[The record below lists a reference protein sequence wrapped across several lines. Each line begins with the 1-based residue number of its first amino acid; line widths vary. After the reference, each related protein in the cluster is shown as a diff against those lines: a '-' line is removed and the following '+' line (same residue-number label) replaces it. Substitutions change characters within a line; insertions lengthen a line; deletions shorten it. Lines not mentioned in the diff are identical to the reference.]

1 MAFPKQSFFGV
12 RLAVPKQHVKKVRQE
27 IAMRA
32 RPVPGEDPQELARR
46 VTIAFRAMGFSLTS
60 PKSTDKKSRPAGI
73 RLAPKH
79 RQALEVASVRQSS
92 AIGEQ
97 ASNHVPTAT
106 SSAIGEKASNSVP
119 TATDVNTAEAVD
131 EDISA
136 PPTVRVLFSSAEAP
150 WTLHDEQGV
159 CFRAKEELGR
169 GTFGKV
175 FGGAYGPSDEAVAV
189 KVLSRNPARKDCDV
203 DAEKEV
209 TALKHLVHPCIV
221 RFFGVILTTFNVQLF
236 LQWHEMSLRRYL
248 ARKPAEAEAKQVALC
263 ILKGLAHMHAANY
276 VHRDLKPD
284 NILVDR
290 QPLAA
295 VISDLG
301 SAHLGQESRKLVTT
315 LFSRAPELMLGYS
328 YGKASDVW
336 SLGSIFA
343 QMEQRAFFDELLIE
357 SGPHSGCAQEFI
369 FMRGVAMK
377 VCPRSASALKF
388 LGCKLHGLSREVLKL
403 GKLEA
408 GVVGARFSSRN
419 FQTFMEQVFNFQPP
433 KRATAQDLLEHP
445 WLQTSGFHEP
455 LG

>member
-27 IAMRA
+27 MMMRA
-32 RPVPGEDPQELARR
+32 CPVPGEDPQELARR

-60 PKSTDKKSRPAGI
+60 PKSTNKKSRPAGI
-73 RLAPKH
+73 RLDPK
-79 RQALEVASVRQSS
+79 RWEALEVARVRQ
-92 AIGEQ
+92 
-97 ASNHVPTAT
+97 
-106 SSAIGEKASNSVP
+106 SSAIGEKASNHVLP
-119 TATDVNTAEAVD
+119 ATGVNKAEAID
-131 EDISA
+131 ENISA
-136 PPTVRVLFSSAEAP
+136 PPTVGVLFSSAEAP
-150 WTLHDEQGV
+150 WTLYDEQSV
-159 CFRAKEELGR
+159 CFRATKELGR

-175 FGGAYGPSDEAVAV
+175 FGGTYGQSDEAVAV
-189 KVLSRNPARKDCDV
+189 KVLSRNPAWTDCDV
-203 DAEKEV
+203 DAEKEI

-236 LQWHEMSLRRYL
+236 FQWHEMSLSRYL
-248 ARKPAEAEAKQVALC
+248 ARKPVEAEAKQVALC

-343 QMEQRAFFDELLIE
+343 QVEHRAFFDELLIE
-357 SGPHSGCAQEFI
+357 CEPLSGRAQEFM

-408 GVVGARFSSRN
+408 GIVGARFSTPN

-445 WLQTSGFHEP
+445 WLQASGFRQP
-455 LG
+455 LAAR

>member
-27 IAMRA
+27 MVRRA
-32 RPVPGEDPQELARR
+32 CPVPGEDPQELARR

-60 PKSTDKKSRPAGI
+60 PKSTDKKNIKQGKSRAACI
-73 RLAPKH
+73 RLVPKS
-79 RQALEVASVRQSS
+79 RQALEVARRS
-92 AIGEQ
+92 EQ
-97 ASNHVPTAT
+97 LALWHRNHPIDKDATAT
-106 SSAIGEKASNSVP
+106 G
-119 TATDVNTAEAVD
+119 VNTPEAID

-136 PPTVRVLFSSAEAP
+136 PPTVGVLFSSAEAP

-175 FGGAYGPSDEAVAV
+175 FGGAYGPNDEAVAV
-189 KVLSRNPARKDCDV
+189 KVLSRNPTRTNCDV
-203 DAEKEV
+203 DAEKEI
-209 TALKHLVHPCIV
+209 TALKQLVHPCIV
-221 RFFGVILTTFNVQLF
+221 RFFGVVLTTFNVQLF

-248 ARKPAEAEAKQVALC
+248 ARKPVEAEAKQIALC

-301 SAHLGQESRKLVTT
+301 SAHLGQDSRKLVTT

-343 QMEQRAFFDELLIE
+343 QVEHRAFFDALLIE
-357 SGPHSGCAQEFI
+357 SGPLSGCAQEFI

-388 LGCKLHGLSREVLKL
+388 LGCKLDGLCRDVLNL

-408 GVVGARFSSRN
+408 GVVGARFSSPN
-419 FQTFMEQVFNFQPP
+419 FQTFMEQLFNFQPP
-433 KRATAQDLLEHP
+433 KRATARDLLEHP
-445 WLQTSGFHEP
+445 WLQD
-455 LG
+455 

>member
-1 MAFPKQSFFGV
+1 
-12 RLAVPKQHVKKVRQE
+12 
-27 IAMRA
+27 MRA
-32 RPVPGEDPQELARR
+32 CPVPGEDPLELARR

-73 RLAPKH
+73 RLAPKR

-92 AIGEQ
+92 AIGEK

-106 SSAIGEKASNSVP
+106 G
-119 TATDVNTAEAVD
+119 VNTAEAID

-136 PPTVRVLFSSAEAP
+136 PPTVGVLFSSAEAP

-175 FGGAYGPSDEAVAV
+175 FGGAYGPNDEAVAV
-189 KVLSRNPARKDCDV
+189 KVLSRNPARTDCDV
-203 DAEKEV
+203 DAEKEI

-221 RFFGVILTTFNVQLF
+221 RFFGVVLTTFNVQLF

-248 ARKPAEAEAKQVALC
+248 ARKPVEAEAKQIALC

-301 SAHLGQESRKLVTT
+301 SAHLGQDSRKLVTT

-343 QMEQRAFFDELLIE
+343 QVEHRAFFDALLIE
-357 SGPHSGCAQEFI
+357 SGPLSGCAQEFI

-408 GVVGARFSSRN
+408 GVVGARFRSRN

-433 KRATAQDLLEHP
+433 KRATARDLLEHP
-445 WLQTSGFHEP
+445 WLQD
-455 LG
+455 